1 MANSWFQFKQFK
13 VEQGKTA
20 MKVGTDGVLL
30 GAWANVSDAA
40 SILDVGT
47 GTGLIALML
56 AQRTVESHITAID
69 IDANAVEQATENAVQ
84 SPWTD
89 RIVVAASDYNYFRV
103 GESQLF
109 DLIVS
114 NPPYFKQSLKPP
126 TKSRSLARHDHALSH
141 EDLIENS
148 VRLLKN
154 DGRLCVILPY
164 VEGSVFVALAAS
176 KGLFCTR
183 KTNVYATPNA
193 EIKRLLLEFSKVQ
206 TKMME
211 DNLVIEEGGR
221 HAYSKEYLDLTRDFY
236 LFG

>member
-30 GAWANVSDAA
+30 GAWTSVCDAA

-56 AQRTVESHITAID
+56 AQRTTSAHIMAID
-69 IDANAVEQATENAVQ
+69 IDANAVEQATENSAQ
-84 SPWTD
+84 SPWSN
-89 RIVVAASDYNYFRV
+89 RIEVATADFNHFRV
-103 GESQLF
+103 GESEQF

-126 TKSRSLARHDHALSH
+126 TKSRSLARHDHTLSH
-141 EDLIENS
+141 EVLIENS
-148 VRLLKN
+148 IRLLKER
-154 DGRLCVILPY
+154 GRLSVILPY
-164 VEGSVFVALAAS
+164 VEGSVFIALAAA
-176 KGLFCTR
+176 KGLFCAR
-183 KTNVYATPNA
+183 KTNVFATPNA
-193 EIKRLLLEFSKVQ
+193 EVKRLLLEFSKAKV
-206 TKMME
+206 KMEE

-221 HAYSKEYLDLTRDFY
+221 HAYSKEYLELTREFY

>member
-30 GAWANVSDAA
+30 GAWTSVGDAA

-56 AQRTVESHITAID
+56 AQRTTSAHITAID
-69 IDANAVEQATENAVQ
+69 IDGKAVEQATDNATQ
-84 SPWTD
+84 SPWSS
-89 RIVVAASDYNYFRV
+89 RIEVAAADFNHFRV
-103 GESQLF
+103 GESSLF

-126 TKSRSLARHDHALSH
+126 TKSRSLARHDHMLSH
-141 EDLIENS
+141 DDLIEHS
-148 VRLLKN
+148 IRLLKN
-154 DGRLCVILPY
+154 NGRLCVILPY
-164 VEGSVFVALAAS
+164 VEGSVFIALAAA

-193 EIKRLLLEFSKVQ
+193 EVKRLLLEFSKVQ
-206 TKMME
+206 AKMME

-221 HAYSKEYLDLTRDFY
+221 HAYSKEYLELTRAFY